1 MFLKFVFLISIC
13 TALFFSVQ
21 LYSRE
26 RENDTIN
33 VSEGID
39 SITDSLQNP
48 SDFIGKPCTSPF
60 IELLGKGFISLNV
73 DFRRKESYAISI
85 GLQPFEG
92 LMPDIMYYHFSG
104 IRHRFEAG
112 GGFSAGFTSE
122 YRLAGILVHG
132 VIGYRYQKKKG
143 LFFRAGF
150 TPLYVILFTDKTRS
164 NKLYPF
170 VGLSMGYS
178 F

>member
-1 MFLKFVFLISIC
+1 MFLKQVLLHSIC
-13 TALFFSVQ
+13 ISLFFSVQ
-21 LYSRE
+21 LYSQE
-26 RENDTIN
+26 RENDTIKA
-33 VSEGID
+33 SKDFD
-39 SITDSLQNP
+39 SKTDPLQNP
-48 SDFIGKPCTSPF
+48 SNFVWEPCTSPF
-60 IELLGKGFISLNV
+60 IELLGKGSLSLNV

-92 LMPDIMYYHFSG
+92 LIPNVMYYHFSG
-104 IRHRFEAG
+104 KQHRFEIG
-112 GGFSAGFTSE
+112 GGLSGGFSNDFS
-122 YRLAGILVHG
+122 LAGILIHG

-150 TPLYVILFTDKTRS
+150 TPLYAILFTDKDRS

-170 VGLSMGYS
+170 VGLSLGYS